1 MNVVLHQF
9 PYSHFNDK
17 ARWALAYKG
26 IDHDKVTYLP
36 GPHAGPIKKLSG
48 QTQTPLLEID
58 GDVVAGSAEILVR
71 LETVCPEPAL
81 FPAQHAPAIEEII
94 TRFDAEVGP
103 ATRTVLFSV
112 MLEHGGYLT
121 GMFSTGKGFL
131 TRKLYR
137 VTFPLVKGLMA
148 KANGVNEANTKASF
162 DITRRALDDVAAR
175 TEGTGY
181 LVGESFTAAD
191 LTAAALFAPIANPE
205 HPDMKRPSPVP
216 DEMQRL
222 LDEFEDHPAIVW
234 VNRMYREHRPD

>member
-1 MNVVLHQF
+1 MEILMNVVLHQF

-121 GMFSTGKGFL
+121 GMFSTGKDFSL
-131 TRKLYR
+131 
-137 VTFPLVKGLMA
+137 
-148 KANGVNEANTKASF
+148 ASS
-162 DITRRALDDVAAR
+162 I
-175 TEGTGY
+175 G
-181 LVGESFTAAD
+181 
-191 LTAAALFAPIANPE
+191 
-205 HPDMKRPSPVP
+205 
-216 DEMQRL
+216 
-222 LDEFEDHPAIVW
+222 
-234 VNRMYREHRPD
+234 